1 MKIESDMRK
10 KEAEE
15 KAIAEI
21 AGTSEDSTSKGNP
34 TIKINEVHERQKIY
48 FMTYDVL

>member
-34 TIKINEVHERQKIY
+34 TIKLNKEHERQKI
-48 FMTYDVL
+48 TLLYDL